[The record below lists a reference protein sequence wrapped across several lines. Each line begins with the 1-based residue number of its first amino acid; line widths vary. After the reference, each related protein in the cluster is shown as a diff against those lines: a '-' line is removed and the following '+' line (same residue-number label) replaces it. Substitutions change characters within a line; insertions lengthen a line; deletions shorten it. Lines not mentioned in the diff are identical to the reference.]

1 MKKIPIGVDDF
12 KKLIENN
19 ALYIDKTKFI
29 IELLD
34 DAAEVKLFTRP
45 RRFGK
50 TLNMSTLKY
59 FFDIKNANENRK
71 LFNGLDI
78 EKSVYIS
85 EQGKYPVIF
94 ISMKGIKTKDWEHCL
109 YDLKG
114 LIGDLY
120 NEFEYIREVLNESE
134 LNTFNKI
141 WLKEDIAEYKNALK
155 ILTTC
160 LLYTS
165 DAADD

>member
-1 MKKIPIGVDDF
+1 MKKIPIGIDDF
-12 KKLIENN
+12 KVVKENN
-19 ALYIDKTKFI
+19 YYYIDKTNFI
-29 IELLD
+29 SEISENTGKTL
-34 DAAEVKLFTRP
+34 LFTRP

-59 FFDIKNANENRK
+59 FFDIKNANENRR

-120 NEFEYIREVLNESE
+120 NEFEYIREVLNESD
-134 LNTFNKI
+134 LNTFNNF
-141 WLKEDIAEYKNALK
+141 LKKVIPTRV
-155 ILTTC
+155 IL
-160 LLYTS
+160 Y
-165 DAADD
+165 